1 MNFYQSVF
9 PGKLF
14 RKYSQEKSG
23 FGVII
28 LQYLPFLARAMS
40 PILFKKIRLYMPQI
54 GGIAKKQKHFKF
66 WYFLE

>member
-28 LQYLPFLARAMS
+28 LQYLPFLASAMS
-40 PILFKKIRLYMPQI
+40 PILFKKIDYICHKSVELQKNKNI
-54 GGIAKKQKHFKF
+54 LNFGIF
-66 WYFLE
+66 